1 MLVGLLKKGPR
12 VVMAMV
18 LVVRITRVPVLG
30 VVRVVSRL
38 GQVWWQVKPGRI
50 VRIRP
55 FVFYANN

>member
-1 MLVGLLKKGPR
+1 MGLLKKGPR
-12 VVMAMV
+12 VAMAMV

-38 GQVWWQVKPGRI
+38 GQVWWHVNPGRI

-55 FVFYANN
+55 SVFYANN